1 MTEQQQ
7 QQQQQQEQQV
17 QNLQTG
23 NTDDTIR
30 NNGANDAQ
38 QGAAPSGAEDTQQQG
53 ASLGDVISGLIAEN
67 QRLRDE
73 MATAIRQGAA
83 FIGGNSQQP
92 AAQQQTQQTV
102 SPQQATGQFSQ
113 IGVIPQAQQSMQEPY
128 VPLKDMDFNLS
139 KSDVME

>member
-17 QNLQTG
+17 QNLPIG
-23 NTDDTIR
+23 NVDDTIR

-53 ASLGDVISGLIAEN
+53 TSLADVISGLIAEN

-92 AAQQQTQQTV
+92 AAQQQPTV